1 MQEKHQQSIGKG
13 YCNMKNI
20 IQTFM
25 VVGVCIVS
33 LVGCNSINVN
43 HLESDQLEN
52 DRIQIGLTFD
62 SFVIERWQRDRD
74 VFVST
79 AKELGADV
87 NVQIASGNVK
97 EQIDQIEYFIDKNM
111 DVIVII
117 PTDSDQL
124 KEAVHKAKQK
134 GIKVIAY
141 DRLIKNSNVDLY
153 ISFDN
158 EKVGTL
164 MGQTMIEN
172 IPKQGKIALVLGS
185 EADHNVILV
194 EQGLERVIKR
204 ADLQIVSK
212 DYAQGWIAEQA
223 FTAVNR
229 TLKMTP
235 DINGLVC
242 GNDDLASQAIKALSE
257 HRLAGSVYV
266 VGQDAD
272 LNACQ
277 RIVEG
282 TQTMTVYKSI
292 DKLAKKAAE
301 YAVILGREEGI
312 LAVDKFFDGT
322 YHVPYEKLEPIA
334 VTKENID
341 KVIIDGGFHLKE
353 EVYLNLPDQMSE

>member
-1 MQEKHQQSIGKG
+1 M
-13 YCNMKNI
+13 C
-20 IQTFM
+20 
-25 VVGVCIVS
+25 VVL
-33 LVGCNSINVN
+33 LVGCNKGNIN
-43 HLESDQLEN
+43 HPAISPARN

-87 NVQIASGNVK
+87 NVQIASGDVK
-97 EQIDQIEYFIDKNM
+97 EQIDQIEYFINKDM

-117 PTDSDQL
+117 PTDADLL
-124 KEAVHKAKQK
+124 KDAVLKAKQK

-141 DRLIKNSNVDLY
+141 DRLIKDSNVDLY

-164 MGQTMIEN
+164 MAQTIAEN
-172 IPKQGKIALVLGS
+172 TPEQGEIALILGS
-185 EADHNVILV
+185 ESDHNVMQV
-194 EQGLERVIKR
+194 EQGIKE
-204 ADLQIVSK
+204 AIKKTSLKIVSK
-212 DYAQGWIAEQA
+212 DYAQGWVAEQA
-223 FTAVNR
+223 FSAVNR
-229 TLKMTP
+229 TLKEAP
-235 DINGLVC
+235 YIRGLIC

-257 HRLAGSVYV
+257 HRLAGKVYV

-292 DKLAKKAAE
+292 DQLAKKAAQ
-301 YAVILGREEGI
+301 YAVMLGKEEKVPVEGS
-312 LAVDKFFDGT
+312 FFDGS

-334 VTKENID
+334 VTKKNMDEI
-341 KVIIDGGFHLKE
+341 VIDGGFHLKE
-353 EVYLNLPDQMSE
+353 EVYLNIPTND

>member
-1 MQEKHQQSIGKG
+1 M
-13 YCNMKNI
+13 C
-20 IQTFM
+20 
-25 VVGVCIVS
+25 VVL
-33 LVGCNSINVN
+33 LVGCNTGNVN
-43 HLESDQLEN
+43 HPAANLAPN

-87 NVQIASGNVK
+87 NVQIASGDVK
-97 EQIDQIEYFIDKNM
+97 EQIDQIEYFINKEM

-117 PTDSDQL
+117 PTDADML
-124 KEAVHKAKQK
+124 KDVVLKAKQR

-164 MGQTMIEN
+164 MAQTIAEN
-172 IPKQGKIALVLGS
+172 TREQGKIALILGS
-185 EADHNVILV
+185 EADHNVMQV
-194 EQGLERVIKR
+194 EQGIEEAIKKTS
-204 ADLQIVSK
+204 LKIVSK
-212 DYAQGWIAEQA
+212 DYAQGWVAEQA
-223 FTAVNR
+223 FSAVNS
-229 TLKMTP
+229 TLKETP
-235 DINGLVC
+235 YIDGLIC

-257 HRLAGSVYV
+257 HRLAGKVYV

-292 DKLAKKAAE
+292 DQLAKRAAQ
-301 YAVILGREEGI
+301 YAVMLGKEEDMEI
-312 LAVDKFFDGT
+312 ETKFFDGS

-334 VTKENID
+334 VTKKNMDEI
-341 KVIIDGGFHLKE
+341 IIDGGFHLKE
-353 EVYLNLPDQMSE
+353 EVYLNIPTSD